1 MLEVLKQNFS
11 EKRMSTYINIANLK
25 SLDKEKAVD
34 LYRMNILICEEL
46 YALISGIEICLR
58 NKIHNKM
65 IENKKKEN
73 WFDDVDW
80 LDIHK
85 KGLEEAKKIKYKG
98 EPEPSAND
106 IISRLNFG
114 FWCHIFDSSYEQI
127 LWIPCLRHI
136 FPNYIGR
143 PDRKHIAKAFKKLLN
158 TRNRIAH
165 FEPIIKDENE
175 LLKIYNQMVEVMNW
189 MCPQVYTWF
198 ESFNKFKE
206 LYTNLKNNSF

>member
-85 KGLEEAKKIKYKG
+85 KGLEEAKKIRTTTRTMY
-98 EPEPSAND
+98 AD
-106 IISRLNFG
+106 
-114 FWCHIFDSSYEQI
+114 
-127 LWIPCLRHI
+127 
-136 FPNYIGR
+136 
-143 PDRKHIAKAFKKLLN
+143 DR
-158 TRNRIAH
+158 
-165 FEPIIKDENE
+165 
-175 LLKIYNQMVEVMNW
+175 
-189 MCPQVYTWF
+189 
-198 ESFNKFKE
+198 SFNR
-206 LYTNLKNNSF
+206 